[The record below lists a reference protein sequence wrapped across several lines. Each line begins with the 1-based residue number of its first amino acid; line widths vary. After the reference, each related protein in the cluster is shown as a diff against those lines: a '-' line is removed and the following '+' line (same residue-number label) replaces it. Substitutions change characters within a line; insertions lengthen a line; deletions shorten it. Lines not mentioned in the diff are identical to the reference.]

1 MREGVSLCA
10 REHSWSWP
18 TPAWASLVHTHVW
31 TTSYIE
37 MQTQA
42 AQPRLAHAS
51 ATLALLLLTLTLAH
65 TWPLASLH
73 VWLLRPPLPHRL
85 LSQTRAVPPH
95 PQSGLPQLI
104 LLPPCLSLFLSFP
117 LFPSPSPSALSSLC
131 HPPRLTPHSLS
142 LSLSFCVSEEGVR
155 LAGKRGE
162 LRWCGLSLRPCLLT
176 LH

>member
-18 TPAWASLVHTHVW
+18 TPAWASPVHTHVW

-85 LSQTRAVPPH
+85 LSQTRAVGCAAASSGQPP
-95 PQSGLPQLI
+95 PADASSFLP
-104 LLPPCLSLFLSFP
+104 LSLSF
-117 LFPSPSPSALSSLC
+117 FP
-131 HPPRLTPHSLS
+131 SLS
-142 LSLSFCVSEEGVR
+142 LSLSAVLSLSPSQAHPPFPFTVSE
-155 LAGKRGE
+155 
-162 LRWCGLSLRPCLLT
+162 LLCK
-176 LH
+176 